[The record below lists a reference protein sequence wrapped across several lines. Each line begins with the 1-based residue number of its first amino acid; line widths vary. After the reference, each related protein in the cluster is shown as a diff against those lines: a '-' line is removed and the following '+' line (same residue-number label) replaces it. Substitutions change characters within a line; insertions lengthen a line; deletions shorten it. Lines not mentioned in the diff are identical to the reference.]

1 MSVGDPAP
9 GPPDPVQA
17 LLGLDRVVHEP
28 VRLAL
33 LSLLA
38 GAQEAEFKFL
48 ESALGLSKGNLS
60 SHAAKLEDAGYIEVH
75 KAFRAKLPVT
85 TYRITDAGRAALGGY
100 WAALRGAAPATG

>member
-1 MSVGDPAP
+1 MSAQDQP
-9 GPPDPVQA
+9 GPPDPLHA

-38 GAQEAEFKFL
+38 GAGEAEFKFL

-60 SHAAKLEDAGYIEVH
+60 SHAGKLEDAGYIEVR
-75 KAFRAKLPVT
+75 KVFRGKLPVT
-85 TYRITDAGRAALGGY
+85 SYRITDAGRAALGGY
-100 WAALRGAAPATG
+100 WAALRGAAPGGG